1 MAAAAAFSAATST
14 AKAAAASKFG
24 RLTDKATKKP
34 INWVDYNWPTRHCGC
49 NLLHLP
55 PWSELRE
62 RVPGVV
68 VASACARFTSTT
80 VPAPQEFSETTYL
93 TVWTLYVTFCG
104 VLAVTCVNLLSSIV
118 LAGECVWP
126 GRASPR
132 QAITVPTPR
141 KHSDGARCIPS
152 SQRAVFRVE
161 HRHRWG
167 CQHHGVVQ
175 RSVRAPP
182 ALRNTCLPNSSCP
195 LPCPQLSRGWQSTA
209 TKGSGSPRLPLPS

>member
-62 RVPGVV
+62 
-68 VASACARFTSTT
+68 
-80 VPAPQEFSETTYL
+80 FSETTYL

-118 LAGECVWP
+118 LA
-126 GRASPR
+126 A
-132 QAITVPTPR
+132 TVPGAYPAANVLYSVLNIVIGGVVSTTAWF
-141 KHSDGARCIPS
+141 KALSGLAEHSNQGKWIAKAAIAFMIVAGLVQAFAGFANVNGFANLA
-152 SQRAVFRVE
+152 SQRLEDAREEDSGAAGYWTAMSIIEPLLWLATVGGFGFGGYRLAV
-161 HRHRWG
+161 
-167 CQHHGVVQ
+167 
-175 RSVRAPP
+175 A
-182 ALRNTCLPNSSCP
+182 
-195 LPCPQLSRGWQSTA
+195 
-209 TKGSGSPRLPLPS
+209 